1 MERFIL
7 EILAFILIIYLL
19 KRIWNEKVKVIMGQA
34 VIGINI
40 FACFIYIYGLMY
52 QSMPLALVVP
62 KVFLHGLVALIIH
75 TLFTIDTKK
84 DEWTLSNTQSS
95 IWLDD
100 IHRRILLSR

>member
-34 VIGINI
+34 VIGINV

-84 DEWTLSNTQSS
+84 DE
-95 IWLDD
+95 
-100 IHRRILLSR
+100 